1 MRVIIRLIQ
10 DWDRNSREAVDS
22 PFDPILFD
30 GHMDHIDPIRAAYDD
45 QQPIELEGR
54 PFDVTAIHYNAVAG
68 ETVAEIEVRPRFDNS

>member
-22 PFDPILFD
+22 AFDPILFD
-30 GHMDHIDPIRAAYDD
+30 GHMDNIDPVRAAYDD

-54 PFDVTAIHYNAVAG
+54 PFDVTAIHYNAVSG
-68 ETVAEIEVRPRFDNS
+68 ETVAEIEVRPRFENV